1 MCTYIPYD
9 CVVTERVWEMVST
22 DASEGEEE
30 EEDVKPKPNNPLVKT
45 EKHSPAKQTKQA
57 SLRSF
62 FKR

>member
-1 MCTYIPYD
+1 M
-9 CVVTERVWEMVST
+9 TESVCEMVST